1 MNHYI
6 FQTDVYDR
14 TVTHYVNKLVIFGNC
29 KCQLEFL
36 FQGCTANYYQLE
48 ASINWSQV
56 SSGVKYQLE
65 SSIKWSQVSSGVK
78 YQVESSIN

>member
-1 MNHYI
+1 MRTMEKMNHYI
-6 FQTDVYDR
+6 FQTDVHGR

-48 ASINWSQV
+48 
-56 SSGVKYQLE
+56 